1 VSWLLNPWIMGSA
14 PPYRIQC
21 GSVVLRPPEPQD
33 CAQWL
38 ALRAKSRAFLE
49 PWEPLWPSDHLTEA
63 AYRSYLHRA
72 RQEMKADEA
81 YPFLLFEK
89 ARGVLLGG
97 LTLSFVRRRAAQ
109 SASLGYWMGEA
120 YAGKGI
126 MTQAV
131 TALCRFSFVR
141 LNLSRIEA
149 ACLPEN
155 AASIRVLEKVGFR
168 REGYVRSFLAIAGQR
183 RDHLL
188 FGCLPGDLPL
198 LEQDRLW

>member
-1 VSWLLNPWIMGSA
+1 VSWLFTPWNAGFA
-14 PPYRIQC
+14 AQYRIET
-21 GSVVLRPPEPQD
+21 GGLILRPPQPED
-33 CAQWL
+33 CGQWL
-38 ALRAKSRAFLE
+38 ALRTRSRQFLE
-49 PWEPLWPSDHLTEA
+49 PWEPAWPPDHLTEG
-63 AYRSYLHRA
+63 AYRSYLQRA

-89 ARGVLLGG
+89 ARGALLGG

-109 SASLGYWMGEA
+109 SASLGYWMGETHA
-120 YAGKGI
+120 NKGL

-168 REGYVRSFLAIAGQR
+168 QEGYVRSFLAIAGQR
-183 RDHLL
+183 RDHIL
-188 FGCLPGDLPL
+188 FSCLPGDLPL
-198 LEQDRLW
+198 LAHERV